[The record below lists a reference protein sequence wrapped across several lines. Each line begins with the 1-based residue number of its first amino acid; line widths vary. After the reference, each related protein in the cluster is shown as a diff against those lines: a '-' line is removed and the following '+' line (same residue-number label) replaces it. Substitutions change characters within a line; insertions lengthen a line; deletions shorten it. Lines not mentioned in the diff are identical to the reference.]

1 MVENVLNQIKYLGDE
16 LEATKAE
23 LVSKEVELVNAYDQI
38 SKLKSEAVE
47 IDLLHSWIKFLEK
60 ENN

>member
-47 IDLLHSWIKFLEK
+47 IDLLHS
-60 ENN
+60 